1 MKNLRPILRQTS
13 HVINLQRKVRNWVI
27 FLEVIY
33 MHNDLVN
40 VNIESDSFDQ
50 GRLLNYSKVQPQQS
64 C

>member
-1 MKNLRPILRQTS
+1 MKNLRSILWQTS
-13 HVINLQRKVRNWVI
+13 HVINLQRKVCNWVI
-27 FLEVIY
+27 FLKVIY